1 MVRMVPNVSHGC
13 VASQS
18 GSCNLMELTCPAADA
33 TISHATAQARNTN
46 ATKAVDLS
54 ASMRS
59 ASSCDST
66 NCCFASSAGCPC
78 AAAASCGPAR
88 GAAAAAGA
96 SMRPISPW
104 EKITSAAAEW
114 LSIKF
119 LHNDQ
124 KKKNSPVMDNMKD
137 DSCMVTVSIVLKII
151 GGKFL
156 MPRVSKMLRFFIR
169 IACAANEAS
178 FVKAILL

>member
-18 GSCNLMELTCPAADA
+18 GSCNLMELPSPAADA
-33 TISHATAQARNTN
+33 TIRHATAQARNTN
-46 ATKAVDLS
+46 ATKAVELS
-54 ASMRS
+54 
-59 ASSCDST
+59 
-66 NCCFASSAGCPC
+66 
-78 AAAASCGPAR
+78 
-88 GAAAAAGA
+88 A

-114 LSIKF
+114 LSNKF
-119 LHNDQ
+119 LRNDQ
-124 KKKNSPVMDNMKD
+124 MKKNSPVMDKMKD
-137 DSCMVTVSIVLKII
+137 DSSMVTVSIVLKII

>member
-18 GSCNLMELTCPAADA
+18 GSCNLMELTSPAADA

-66 NCCFASSAGCPC
+66 NCCNASSAGCPC
-78 AAAASCGPAR
+78 AAAASCKPAR
-88 GAAAAAGA
+88 CAASAAG
-96 SMRPISPW
+96 SKMRPISPW

-114 LSIKF
+114 ISNKF
-119 LHNDQ
+119 LRNDLM
-124 KKKNSPVMDNMKD
+124 KKYSPVMYKMKV
-137 DSCMVTVSIVLKII
+137 DSSMVTVSIVLKII
-151 GGKFL
+151 GGNYQK
-156 MPRVSKMLRFFIR
+156 PHKRKMLRFFFR

>member
-18 GSCNLMELTCPAADA
+18 GSCNLMELTSPAADA
-33 TISHATAQARNTN
+33 TISHAPAQARNTN
-46 ATKAVDLS
+46 ATKAGDLS
-54 ASMRS
+54 AAMRS

-78 AAAASCGPAR
+78 AAAATCKPAR
-88 GAAAAAGA
+88 CAASAAGS

-114 LSIKF
+114 LSNKF
-119 LHNDQ
+119 LRNDQ
-124 KKKNSPVMDNMKD
+124 MKKNSPVMDKMKD
-137 DSCMVTVSIVLKII
+137 DSSMVTVSIVLIII

-156 MPRVSKMLRFFIR
+156 MPRGGGGRR
-169 IACAANEAS
+169 GGGRGAGAA
-178 FVKAILL
+178 